1 MLRNP
6 PEHRVALEP
15 AEYTFAAADGE
26 ALMHAAQRAGIK
38 WPTVCGGNAQC
49 GVCYVEL
56 LDRGSTTAPPL
67 LAEEQML
74 AQLTI
79 KPVRSGQLRLA
90 CQLRVHGDLRV
101 YRPMIRVPRN
111 PVP

>member
-15 AEYTFAAADGE
+15 AEYTFPAADGE

-56 LDRGSTTAPPL
+56 LDRENATPPPL
-67 LAEEQML
+67 LNEEQML
-74 AQLTI
+74 ARLTV
-79 KPVRSGQLRLA
+79 KPVRGGQLRLA
-90 CQLRVHGDLRV
+90 CQLRVQGDLRV
-101 YRPMIRVPRN
+101 YRTMIRVPRN
-111 PVP
+111 ATP